1 MYNLHEYIKNY
12 GKTTGSLWNYY
23 RDEPNSDTDGNEIK
37 YLIINSKCFD
47 YKSNFM
53 GRVKHNN
60 LTKNDVKNVVSLKYL
75 NNFQRSLNT
84 LLIKCE
90 VELTLTWFKNCVLI
104 SKSRRDA
111 DYDEPVDRKI
121 DTP

>member
-1 MYNLHEYIKNY
+1 MPMYNLLEYSKNY
-12 GKTTGSLWNYY
+12 RTTTGSLWNYY
-23 RDEPNSDTDGNEIK
+23 KDEPNSDTDGNEIK

-53 GRVKHNN
+53 DRVKHNN
-60 LTKNDVKNVVSLKYL
+60 LTKNDVPLKHL
-75 NNFQRSLNT
+75 SNFWRSLNT
-84 LLIKCE
+84 PLINCE
-90 VELTLTWFKNCVLI
+90 VELTLTWFKSCVLI
-104 SKSRRDA
+104 SKSTRGA

>member
-1 MYNLHEYIKNY
+1 
-12 GKTTGSLWNYY
+12 
-23 RDEPNSDTDGNEIK
+23 
-37 YLIINSKCFD
+37 
-47 YKSNFM
+47 M

-75 NNFQRSLNT
+75 SNFQRSLNT